1 MNEYVLAF
9 IGGSIIALSTSM
21 MLYTLGRITGISGI
35 ISQSLSK
42 SVIDNSWR
50 LSFILGLIFGGI
62 IFKQGLPS
70 YFEYKLNSSY
80 PIIILAGLLV
90 GFGTVLGSGCTS
102 GHGVCGIPRLSTRS
116 ITATLIFMLFGII
129 TVTVMEAI

>member
-62 IFKQGLPS
+62 IFKQRLPS
-70 YFEYKLNSSY
+70 YFEYTLNSSY